1 MRGAAT
7 RCALGQMPPSCAE
20 AVSAAL
26 ELRVEPCIS
35 GRCGL
40 LIGMLLV
47 GGVAALGS
55 VYEAVCQAAQAS
67 YTFVQSILPTTIRW

>member
-1 MRGAAT
+1 
-7 RCALGQMPPSCAE
+7 MPLSCAE

-26 ELRVEPCIS
+26 ELLFEPYIS
-35 GRCGL
+35 ERCGL

-47 GGVAALGS
+47 GGVAASGS

-67 YTFVQSILPTTIRW
+67 